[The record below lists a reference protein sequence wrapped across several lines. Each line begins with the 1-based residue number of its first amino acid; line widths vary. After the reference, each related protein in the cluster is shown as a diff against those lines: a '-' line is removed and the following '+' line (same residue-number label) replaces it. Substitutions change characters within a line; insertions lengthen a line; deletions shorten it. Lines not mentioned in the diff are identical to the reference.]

1 MQAPMELPSSL
12 ALYAFGALQL
22 ITTAG
27 VTWVVRTVYRLD
39 RSHATMRVTLV
50 GESGQN
56 GINGEVKSLRGRMHK
71 VENEVHGLKGQGRL
85 HEQRLNRL
93 DPEGA

>member
-56 GINGEVKSLRGRMHK
+56 GLNGEVKGLRKRMHDT
-71 VENEVHGLKGQGRL
+71 ENAVHGLRGKAEL